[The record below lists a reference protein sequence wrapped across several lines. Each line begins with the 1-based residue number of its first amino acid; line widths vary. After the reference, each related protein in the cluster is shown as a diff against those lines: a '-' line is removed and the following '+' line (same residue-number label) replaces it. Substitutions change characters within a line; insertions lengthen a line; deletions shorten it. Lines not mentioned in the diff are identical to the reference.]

1 MFDMCFYYV
10 LQVTE
15 VLQVDDGS
23 PVRFSMDTDFVTEKY
38 EIV

>member
-1 MFDMCFYYV
+1 MFDVYFYYI

-15 VLQVDDGS
+15 VLQVDDDS
-23 PVRFSMDTDFVTEKY
+23 PVRFSMDTDFFTEKY

>member
-1 MFDMCFYYV
+1 MIDMYFYYV

-15 VLQVDDGS
+15 VLQVGDGS
-23 PVRFSMDTDFVTEKY
+23 PVRFSVDIDFSTEKY